1 MRIVDRPQLRISRAD
16 YEVIKEFCKLITDMD
31 TFAPDLTD
39 EDRMTLLGGIAD
51 NEFEIYLPDR
61 RAEIEIIVSE
71 VLK

>member
-31 TFAPDLTD
+31 TFAPALTD
-39 EDRMTLLGGIAD
+39 EDRMTLLSGIAD